1 MNYRISLTLKIPI
14 FSFLLS
20 LLIKRLGP
28 LCPIDA
34 NQVNILTGIIVF
46 PAVISLLM
54 ILKSWIQHFKF

>member
-1 MNYRISLTLKIPI
+1 MNYRISLTLKITI

-28 LCPIDA
+28 PYPIDA

-46 PAVISLLM
+46 PVVISLLM

>member
-1 MNYRISLTLKIPI
+1 MNYRISLTLKITI
-14 FSFLLS
+14 LSFLLS

-28 LCPIDA
+28 QYPIDA

>member
-1 MNYRISLTLKIPI
+1 MNYRISLTLKITI

-28 LCPIDA
+28 LYPIDA

-46 PAVISLLM
+46 PVVISLLM
-54 ILKSWIQHFKF
+54 IFKSWIQHFKF